1 MSIIR
6 EAIKLRNLIEK
17 MSTSLDDEEAL
28 DNVDVFPKW
37 KVGVEYKEEDVNKA
51 RVRYNEVLYKVIS
64 PHISQEDWTPD
75 VAVSLY
81 VKVHQQDPGD
91 EYPDWV
97 QPTGAHDAYEYGEK
111 VSHLLKEDGSKRHW
125 ISIFEGLNVW
135 EPGSVGT
142 ESLWSEVE

>member
-6 EAIKLRNLIEK
+6 EAYKLRNLIE
-17 MSTSLDDEEAL
+17 MMAESLDDETAEQ
-28 DNVDVFPKW
+28 NPNVFPKW
-37 KVGVEYKEEDVNKA
+37 EVGREYEVDYKIRYEDV
-51 RVRYNEVLYKVIS
+51 VYKVLQA
-64 PHISQEDWTPD
+64 HTSQADWTPD

-97 QPTGAHDAYEYGEK
+97 QPTGSHDAYEYGEK

-125 ISIFEGLNVW
+125 ISVFEGLNVW
-135 EPGSVGT
+135 EPSVYG
-142 ESLWSEVE
+142 WDEVE

>member
-1 MSIIR
+1 MGILE
-6 EAIKLRNLIEK
+6 EARKLRNLIEQ
-17 MSTSLDDEEAL
+17 MAESLDDETAEQ
-28 DNVDVFPKW
+28 NPNVFPKW
-37 KVGVEYKEEDVNKA
+37 EVNREYEEGYKIRYEDV
-51 RVRYNEVLYKVIS
+51 VYKVLQN
-64 PHISQEDWTPD
+64 HTSQAQYTPD
-75 VAVSLY
+75 IAISLY

-97 QPTGAHDAYEYGEK
+97 QPQGAHDAYEYGEK

-142 ESLWSEVE
+142 ESLWQEVE